1 MVLARLFTPEQF
13 GVVALVQVFFTFAL
27 MIAESGLG
35 PAIINTRD
43 MANRERDGVFTITL
57 VVGFLLACA
66 LWVSGPAIAAF
77 YGDDQVAKVTPPLAI
92 ALLFSG
98 ASIVPLAHM
107 NRSRKFIR
115 LGIIDAT
122 AETAGVIASAAML
135 LTASLDPIIALS
147 ARFPIRAG
155 VKWIGLMRSSAS
167 TDLGLP
173 RPGRDVHAVLPL
185 LSFATYQLGFSF
197 VNFFSRNLDN
207 LLVGRIL
214 GVTTLGIYEKTYQLM
229 RYPLML
235 LTFAM
240 APAVQPV
247 MRFLADDP
255 ERASEMHAKFAR
267 TLAYLGVLA
276 GAGVVLGADLIVGL
290 LLGQQWDAVAPILR
304 VLGLAIPV
312 QVVLS
317 SSGGFFQAMGN
328 TRMLFVSGVL
338 SAVVTISAIVIGVGT
353 GDLVSLAWALVVAF
367 HLNFIQGYVLLHRF
381 VFRVPSGPFFERM
394 VLPATL
400 VLLLGLLVASW
411 TSAEVLM

>member
-1 MVLARLFTPEQF
+1 MLLARLFTPEQF
-13 GVVALVQVFFTFAL
+13 GVVALVQVFFTFGL

-43 MANRERDGVFTITL
+43 MANRERDGVFTVTL
-57 VVGFLLACA
+57 VLGLLFAWA
-66 LWVSGPAIAAF
+66 LWAAGPAIAAF
-77 YGDDQVAKVTPPLAI
+77 YGEDQVVKATPPLAI
-92 ALLFSG
+92 ALFLSG
-98 ASIVPLAHM
+98 ASIVPLAIM

-115 LGIIDAT
+115 LGIIDAS
-122 AETAGVIASAAML
+122 AEIVGVIAAAAML

-147 ARFPIRAG
+147 MRFPIRAG
-155 VKWIGLMRSSAS
+155 VKWIGLICSSAS
-167 TDLGLP
+167 TDLGRP
-173 RPGRDVHAVLPL
+173 KPGRDIHAVLPL

-214 GVTTLGIYEKTYQLM
+214 GVATLGIYEKTYQLM

-247 MRFLADDP
+247 MRFLADEP
-255 ERASEMHAKFAR
+255 ARASEIHVEFAR

-276 GAGVVLGADLIVGL
+276 GTAVVLGADLIVGL
-290 LLGQQWDAVAPILR
+290 LLGSQWVEVAPILR
-304 VLGLAIPV
+304 VLGLAVPA

-328 TRMLFVSGVL
+328 TRMLFVSGLL
-338 SAVVTISAIVIGVGT
+338 SAVLMISAIVVGVAT
-353 GDLVSLAWALVVAF
+353 GDLINLAWALVVAF
-367 HLNFIQGYVLLHRF
+367 HLNFIQGYLLLHRF
-381 VFRVPSGPFFERM
+381 VFRVPSGTFFTRM
-394 VLPATL
+394 LLPGAL
-400 VLLLGLLVASW
+400 VMLLGFVVAA
-411 TSAEVLM
+411 SAHAIEPM